1 MAQPQYP
8 RPLSIN
14 AAMDLLRVAV
24 SSPSHG
30 FIADDIS
37 LLDDALVNTTHLTG
51 HRQLTDVYLLALAV
65 RHDARLVTL
74 DRRIP
79 FDAVLG
85 ANNEHLVVL

>member
-1 MAQPQYP
+1 MG
-8 RPLSIN
+8 RLR
-14 AAMDLLRVAV
+14 AATYTSYHQL
-24 SSPSHG
+24 
-30 FIADDIS
+30 IADDIS
-37 LLDDALVNTTHLTG
+37 LLDQALVDDRHLTG